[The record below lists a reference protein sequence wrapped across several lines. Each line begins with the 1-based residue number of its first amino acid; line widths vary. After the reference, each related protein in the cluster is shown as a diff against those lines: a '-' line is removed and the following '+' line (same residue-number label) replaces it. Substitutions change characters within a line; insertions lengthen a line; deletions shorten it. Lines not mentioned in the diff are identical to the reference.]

1 MLKEFKD
8 FVMRGNVLDLAI
20 AVIIGGAFGAIVTS
34 LINDVLMPPI
44 GLVLGHVD
52 FKDLFAS
59 LNGQSYPSV
68 TAAKAA
74 GAPVIAY
81 GQFINTITNFLVIAF
96 VVFLIVKQA
105 NRFKKPAATP
115 ATKECPYCASNI
127 PLKAVRCP
135 LCTSDLGE
143 KPAENTPVFT
153 GR

>member
-1 MLKEFKD
+1 MLKEFKE

-44 GLVLGHVD
+44 GLALGHVD

-68 TAAKAA
+68 AAAKAA

-81 GQFINTITNFLVIAF
+81 GQFINTITNFLVVAF

-105 NRFKKPAATP
+105 NRLKKPAAAP
-115 ATKECPYCASNI
+115 VTKECPHCASNI
-127 PLKAVRCP
+127 PIKAVRCP
-135 LCTSDLGE
+135 LCTSDLE
-143 KPAENTPVFT
+143 REPA
-153 GR
+153 

>member
-20 AVIIGGAFGAIVTS
+20 AVIIGSAFGAIVTS

-44 GLVLGHVD
+44 GLALGHVD

-59 LNGQSYPSV
+59 LNGQSYPNL

-96 VVFLIVKQA
+96 VVFIIVIQA
-105 NRFKKPAATP
+105 NRFKKPAAAP
-115 ATKECPYCASNI
+115 STKECPYCASNI
-127 PLKAVRCP
+127 PVKAVRCP

-143 KPAENTPVFT
+143 KAR
-153 GR
+153 G

>member
-44 GLVLGHVD
+44 GLALGHVD
-52 FKDLFAS
+52 FKDLFVS

-68 TAAKAA
+68 AAAKVA

-105 NRFKKPAATP
+105 NRFKQPAP
-115 ATKECPYCASNI
+115 APPTKECPYCASNI
-127 PLKAVRCP
+127 PVKAVRCP
-135 LCTSDLGE
+135 QCTSELGQE
-143 KPAENTPVFT
+143 LA
-153 GR
+153 